1 MEVKYV
7 APEGIKSQEQKI
19 KLKLVLDCFV
29 VVFGSL
35 KLNENRYIWLI
46 VEFYEVW
53 IALIFRI
60 DIK

>member
-35 KLNENRYIWLI
+35 KLNENRYI
-46 VEFYEVW
+46 
-53 IALIFRI
+53 
-60 DIK
+60 